1 MKEKE
6 VVDAEDTVQSYV
18 PSDSSID
25 DNSLKSVKE
34 IVEENDHKVVAVLLI
49 QLEAKCRKWLFIEDG
64 IIVTNFHVIEGG
76 RRAYVRLTDER
87 LIEVEGIVCT
97 NPALD
102 LAIIK
107 LTEQIGIEPVS
118 LGGMVDV
125 QKGEMAVAIGS
136 PLGLFNTVSTGIV
149 SNTWEQ
155 DGVYLIQI
163 SIPITHG
170 NSGGALFDD
179 SGKVIGV
186 TTSGIGEANLNFAVS
201 TEHLLEVYEIIKEI
215 GYDNIEV
222 VPLNKNC
229 LFNGPSKIFT
239 DTKVNIK

>member
-25 DNSLKSVKE
+25 DNSLKSVKKK
-34 IVEENDHKVVAVLLI
+34 IVEENDHKVVAVFVDTAGGEV
-49 QLEAKCRKWLFIEDG
+49 QGSGFFIEDG

-201 TEHLLEVYEIIKEI
+201 TEHLLEYMK
-215 GYDNIEV
+215 
-222 VPLNKNC
+222 
-229 LFNGPSKIFT
+229 
-239 DTKVNIK
+239 